1 MTDTTSTTHDARP
14 ILERARASMPGLA
27 EIEAALSGIEA
38 ALSRIDRD
46 GRPEWTPVDAV
57 LPDALT
63 GRPIPDD
70 LGERVLA
77 VRKANEATGVHVQA
91 LTRLRERLHVH
102 QRDTQVR
109 HADPALGVLS
119 TELHQLLTQARPV
132 LAELGDVDSA
142 DAAIKAGR
150 VDEWRQAGD
159 LGARYTQLRAA
170 QLELAEDALNP
181 DNRADRDVALLVT
194 RPRPRQGRGPA
205 RRCCRHRHPTA
216 PRRPTAHDHARR
228 AGRRHP
234 AVEHLSRARRPAL
247 RLPPRRR
254 AVGAGHRRADRRAG
268 RVSGPEARRGACRRR
283 AARRRRGAVDVRDH
297 GLPAP
302 INPQRPAHAPRRRR
316 PQCRPNPGR
325 RTTRHPPQRRKEHR
339 RMSTDYDRVKAA
351 ADSGDRRAQR
361 ALQDLAQ
368 AAAAADEAA
377 LPAGERGRA
386 EARRRYGPLPGD
398 AA

>member
-57 LPDALT
+57 LPDALA

-194 RPRPRQGRGPA
+194 DHGHVRDADRHDDAVGTDIRQPHVDPQLMTTPVA
-205 RRCCRHRHPTA
+205 
-216 PRRPTAHDHARR
+216 
-228 AGRRHP
+228 P
-234 AVEHLSRARRPAL
+234 AVATRPWNTGHGLADL
-247 RLPPRRR
+247 RY
-254 AVGAGHRRADRRAG
+254 
-268 RVSGPEARRGACRRR
+268 ACRRDVEPWVPAIAELTGARAEFQARKRDAAR
-283 AARRRRGAVDVRDH
+283 AAA
-297 GLPAP
+297 GLPADAEG
-302 INPQRPAHAPRRRR
+302 QSMFETTVYRPRSTHNVR
-316 PQCRPNPGR
+316 P
-325 RTTRHPPQRRKEHR
+325 
-339 RMSTDYDRVKAA
+339 M
-351 ADSGDRRAQR
+351 
-361 ALQDLAQ
+361 
-368 AAAAADEAA
+368 
-377 LPAGERGRA
+377 
-386 EARRRYGPLPGD
+386 LPGD
-398 AA
+398 DARSAARIRAGAPPATRHNDARSTDA

>member
-77 VRKANEATGVHVQA
+77 VRKANEASGVHVQA

-194 RPRPRQGRGPA
+194 DHGHVRDADRHDDAVGTDIRQPRVDPQLMTTPVA
-205 RRCCRHRHPTA
+205 
-216 PRRPTAHDHARR
+216 
-228 AGRRHP
+228 P
-234 AVEHLSRARRPAL
+234 AVATRPWNTGHGLAEL
-247 RLPPRRR
+247 RY
-254 AVGAGHRRADRRAG
+254 
-268 RVSGPEARRGACRRR
+268 ACRRDVAAWVPSIAQLTSARAELKARKAEAARVAAGLPAEGTTSMFQTTAYAARSTHNVRPMPGDDARR
-283 AARRRRGAVDVRDH
+283 AARLRAGA
-297 GLPAP
+297 
-302 INPQRPAHAPRRRR
+302 
-316 PQCRPNPGR
+316 
-325 RTTRHPPQRRKEHR
+325 PPVTDAR
-339 RMSTDYDRVKAA
+339 STA
-351 ADSGDRRAQR
+351 
-361 ALQDLAQ
+361 
-368 AAAAADEAA
+368 
-377 LPAGERGRA
+377 
-386 EARRRYGPLPGD
+386 
-398 AA
+398 